1 MRATGRNRD
10 AMRRLRGSKIALGGV
25 LLACALLT
33 PTGVS
38 ATPASPVPRGGRTA
52 AVHAICSGPNSAHVP
67 CHFSTPSGNIRC
79 VWTPVPDNVACVLRS
94 SGRAYRLRPSGRAKA
109 ITLRLRRAGPTLP
122 RNQQIV
128 FPKSLSCHDT
138 ARTITCNQDFGT
150 GAFTLAPKHS
160 HGS

>member
-1 MRATGRNRD
+1 MWWS
-10 AMRRLRGSKIALGGV
+10 RGSKAAIGGV
-25 LLACALLT
+25 LLTCMVLASSGVTAAL
-33 PTGVS
+33 GSS
-38 ATPASPVPRGGRTA
+38 ATRGGRSA

-79 VWTPVPDNVACVLRS
+79 VWMPAPDNVACVLRS

-109 ITLRLRRAGPTLP
+109 IALRLRRRGPTLP

-150 GAFTLAPKHS
+150 GAFTLAPQHS